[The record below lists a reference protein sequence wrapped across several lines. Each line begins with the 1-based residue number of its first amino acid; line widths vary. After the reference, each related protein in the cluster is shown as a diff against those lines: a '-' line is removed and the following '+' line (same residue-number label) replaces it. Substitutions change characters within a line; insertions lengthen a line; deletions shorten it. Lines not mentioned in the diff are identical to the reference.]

1 MNSAQTLAGT
11 KKKIKKMPRES
22 AQPLAKGRKDA
33 MRLAS
38 LAARLLLLCIKLL
51 AATHKTK
58 QTSLPAEANR
68 KEVAGRGLRGG
79 ARASGSCAA
88 LGQSRGHR
96 ARPRQSR
103 AAPTCLALNVLGI
116 PRGRLGCV

>member
-11 KKKIKKMPRES
+11 KKKPRES
-22 AQPLAKGRKDA
+22 VQPLAKGRKDA

-38 LAARLLLLCIKLL
+38 PAARLLLLCIKLF
-51 AATHKTK
+51 AATYKTK

-68 KEVAGRGLRGG
+68 KEVVGRGLRGG

-103 AAPTCLALNVLGI
+103 AAPTCLALNVLGV
-116 PRGRLGCV
+116 PLGRPGCV